1 MSSRLIAIFKII
13 GYNKLIILVTSKLM
27 TSPLKIKVTAYNK
40 ALRQLE
46 EALNQPYS
54 EFIRDAVIQRFEFTY
69 ELAWKSLKLQLA
81 TLDLVVRSPKETLK
95 VAYQQQLIEDADSW
109 GELHLKRN
117 LTTHTYDETLAE
129 DVYQFI
135 KNKGLKLFQ
144 ELSTKLEFTE

>member
-1 MSSRLIAIFKII
+1 
-13 GYNKLIILVTSKLM
+13 M
-27 TSPLKIKVTAYNK
+27 TSPLEIKVTAYNK
-40 ALRQLE
+40 ALKQLE
-46 EALNQPYS
+46 EALKQPYS

-81 TLDLVVRSPKETLK
+81 TLDLIVRSPKETLK
-95 VAYQQQLIEDADSW
+95 VAYQQGLIVDADSW

-135 KNKGLKLFQ
+135 KNKGLKLF
-144 ELSTKLEFTE
+144 LDLAKKLEITE